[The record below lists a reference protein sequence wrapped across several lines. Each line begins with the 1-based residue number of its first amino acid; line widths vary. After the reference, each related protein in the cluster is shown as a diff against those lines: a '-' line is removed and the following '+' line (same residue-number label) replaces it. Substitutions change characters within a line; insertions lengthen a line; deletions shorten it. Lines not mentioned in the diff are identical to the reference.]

1 MAAYEKENEKFAI
14 SAHSPAALAFVPE
27 LDVEKTFDELIT
39 HEDFDHRVQPIA
51 DYFEYT
57 WIGRPACR
65 GSRRAPVFLIN
76 LWYAYQRTLNGE
88 HRTNNNIEG
97 WHKSFQ

>member
-1 MAAYEKENEKFAI
+1 MLQLLLFRKFFQELYQVDAFSTFSSALWREIQQFSLVAAYEKENEKFAI

-27 LDVEKTFDELIT
+27 LDVENAFDELIT

-65 GSRRAPVFLIN
+65 GS
-76 LWYAYQRTLNGE
+76 
-88 HRTNNNIEG
+88 
-97 WHKSFQ
+97 